1 MWSQKSEIIACIYT
15 VHVPVPCIHFTCTL
29 IPLFFF
35 LFLFSPFSP
44 PLSLSLQVYN
54 KYRVHKFD
62 DDLCTFLR
70 RAGCHDEKIMFR
82 MDESNVLDSE
92 RMKTLL
98 ANGEVRSE
106 GGIGRGKRVK

>member
-1 MWSQKSEIIACIYT
+1 
-15 VHVPVPCIHFTCTL
+15 
-29 IPLFFF
+29 
-35 LFLFSPFSP
+35 
-44 PLSLSLQVYN
+44 
-54 KYRVHKFD
+54 
-62 DDLCTFLR
+62 
-70 RAGCHDEKIMFR
+70 MFR